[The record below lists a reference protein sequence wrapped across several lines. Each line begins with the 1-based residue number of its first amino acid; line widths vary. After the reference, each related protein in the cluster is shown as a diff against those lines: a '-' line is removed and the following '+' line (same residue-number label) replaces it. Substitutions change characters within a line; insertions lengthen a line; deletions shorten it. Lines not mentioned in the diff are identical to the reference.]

1 MYDAPILKKA
11 IEVLKLIVREGR
23 PMGTTDIAR
32 SLSFSKSTTFGI
44 LKSLEDEGILV
55 KDPLSKKF
63 NTGNTLFELAKK
75 IVRST
80 DVAVVARPFLAGLLE
95 GVDET
100 VLLGIREEDEVRV
113 VDILE
118 GHKDFK
124 ISSQIGTRTELT
136 TGVSGKI
143 FLSSMD
149 NEEVLRVLERKG
161 LHQYTANSIVD
172 PDRYLEE
179 LEKTRAQGY
188 AIDREEYLKGVTA
201 VAALIYSGHFPIAA
215 VWVVGFSS
223 SMGDDKLPDVISL
236 LKATAEQISTRLS
249 PFVSPKASREK

>member
-11 IEVLKLIVREGR
+11 VEVLKLIVREGR

-32 SLSFSKSTTFGI
+32 SLVLSKSTTFGI
-44 LKSLEDEGILV
+44 LKSLEEEGILV

-63 NTGNTLFELAKK
+63 TTGNTLFELAKK

-80 DVAVVARPFLAGLLE
+80 DVAVVARPFLVRLFEA
-95 GVDET
+95 VDET
-100 VLLGIREEDEVRV
+100 VLLGIREEDKVRL

-118 GHKDFK
+118 VHKDFK
-124 ISSQIGTRTELT
+124 ISSQVGTPMELT
-136 TGVSGKI
+136 AGVVGKV

-149 NEEVLRVLERKG
+149 NEEVLKLLQYKG
-161 LHQYTANSIVD
+161 LNRYTENSIVD

-179 LEKTRAQGY
+179 LERTRAQGY

-201 VAALIYSGHFPIAA
+201 VAVLIYSGHFPIAA
-215 VWVVGFSS
+215 VWVVGFTT
-223 SMGDDKLPDVISL
+223 SMGDKKLPDIISH
-236 LKATAEQISTRLS
+236 LKSTAEQISTRLS
-249 PFVSPKASREK
+249 PFVSDKAAKEG

>member
-11 IEVLKLIVREGR
+11 VEVLKLIVREGR

-32 SLSFSKSTTFGI
+32 SLALSKSTTFGI
-44 LKSLEDEGILV
+44 LKSLEEEGILV
-55 KDPLSKKF
+55 KDPSSKKF
-63 NTGNTLFELAKK
+63 STGNALLELAKK
-75 IVRST
+75 IVRSP
-80 DVAVVARPFLAGLLE
+80 DVAVIARPFLARLIE
-95 GVDET
+95 AVDET

-118 GHKDFK
+118 AHKDFK

-136 TGVSGKI
+136 GGVVGKI

-149 NEEVLRVLERKG
+149 NEEVLSLLERKG
-161 LHQYTANSIVD
+161 LPAYTENSIVD
-172 PDRYLEE
+172 PERYLEE

-215 VWVVGFSS
+215 AWVVGFSS
-223 SMGDDKLPDVISL
+223 SMGDERLPDVISH
-236 LKATAEQISTRLS
+236 LKATVEQISTRLS
-249 PFVSPKASREK
+249 PFVSHKTLREA

>member
-11 IEVLKLIVREGR
+11 VEVLKLIVREGR

-32 SLSFSKSTTFGI
+32 SLALSKSTTFGI
-44 LKSLEDEGILV
+44 LKSLEEEGILV

-80 DVAVVARPFLAGLLE
+80 DVAVVARPFLVHLIEA
-95 GVDET
+95 VDET
-100 VLLGIREEDEVRV
+100 VLLGIREEDKVRV

-118 GHKDFK
+118 VHKDFK
-124 ISSQIGTRTELT
+124 ISSQAGTRMELT
-136 TGVSGKI
+136 AGVVGKV
-143 FLSSMD
+143 FLSSVD
-149 NEEVLRVLERKG
+149 NEEVLNLLEHKG
-161 LHQYTANSIVD
+161 LPRYTENSIVD

-215 VWVVGFSS
+215 VWVVGFTS
-223 SMGDDKLPDVISL
+223 SMGDKKLPDVISH

-249 PFVSPKASREK
+249 PFVSDKAARGR